1 VRERYAGGEIP
12 LFDDAEESVR
22 AARAVGWRA
31 ERIDPAGDTARQMT
45 EALAEHGVAL

>member
-1 VRERYAGGEIP
+1 M
-12 LFDDAEESVR
+12 LFFDDAEENVR

-45 EALAEHGVAL
+45 GALAEHDVAV